1 MEKNEPTQ
9 SKYDAALAKYNTQL
23 DDAEIAAQA
32 ARIIAEKVPAN
43 NTPEVKKFLFN
54 CIDLTTLNSTDSDE
68 SVMKFTQKVNKFD
81 EEFPDLKNVAAIC
94 VYPNFAEEIL
104 IEKTINEVIMIV
116 NLITQEDLKEFKI
129 ELLEDIKNLFN
140 IKVSEQKLWLRSS
153 EVKELLKISSGTL
166 QNLRIKGTLSYTRV
180 GGTLYYNYKDIEK
193 MLKNK

>member
-1 MEKNEPTQ
+1 
-9 SKYDAALAKYNTQL
+9 
-23 DDAEIAAQA
+23 
-32 ARIIAEKVPAN
+32 
-43 NTPEVKKFLFN
+43 
-54 CIDLTTLNSTDSDE
+54 
-68 SVMKFTQKVNKFD
+68 
-81 EEFPDLKNVAAIC
+81 
-94 VYPNFAEEIL
+94 
-104 IEKTINEVIMIV
+104 MIV

-129 ELLEDIKNLFN
+129 ELLEDIKNLCN